1 MTDILWVP
9 IVGLAL
15 AILLFVVFFL
25 AMSVVVA
32 AILDIYDEHKNRVWN
47 ELQRIN
53 YERRRP
59 AAK

>member
-9 IVGLAL
+9 IVGFAL

-25 AMSVVVA
+25 AMSVA

>member
-9 IVGLAL
+9 IVGFAL

-25 AMSVVVA
+25 AMSVA

-59 AAK
+59 TAK

>member
-25 AMSVVVA
+25 AMAVA
-32 AILDIYDEHKNRVWN
+32 AILDIYDERKNRVWN
-47 ELQRIN
+47 ELQRTN
-53 YERRRP
+53 YESRRP

>member
-25 AMSVVVA
+25 AMAVA
-32 AILDIYDEHKNRVWN
+32 AILDIYDERKNRVWN
-47 ELQRIN
+47 ELRRTN
-53 YERRRP
+53 YEKRRP

>member
-1 MTDILWVP
+1 MTDIFWVP

-25 AMSVVVA
+25 AMSVA

>member
-25 AMSVVVA
+25 AMSVV

-47 ELQRIN
+47 ELQRTN